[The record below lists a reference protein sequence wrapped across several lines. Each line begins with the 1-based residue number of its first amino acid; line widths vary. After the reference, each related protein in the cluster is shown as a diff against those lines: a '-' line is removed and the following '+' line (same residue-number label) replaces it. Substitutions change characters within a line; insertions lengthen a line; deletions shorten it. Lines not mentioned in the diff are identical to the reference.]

1 MLAPMEKQLID
12 SVGQWRMLTPGRTRV
27 ATAMLVL
34 ATILLAC
41 EPTVRLE
48 VPREP
53 ITINLNIKADIRVR
67 IEEQAKKDIEA
78 NEKIF

>member
-1 MLAPMEKQLID
+1 MLK
-12 SVGQWRMLTPGRTRV
+12 PGHARV
-27 ATAMLVL
+27 ATVMLVL
-34 ATILLAC
+34 AATLVAC
-41 EPTVRLE
+41 EPTVRFE

>member
-1 MLAPMEKQLID
+1 MLK
-12 SVGQWRMLTPGRTRV
+12 PGHQRV

-34 ATILLAC
+34 AVTLLAC

-67 IEEQAKKDIEA
+67 VEEQAKKDIEA